1 MKYIIFIYRHFS
13 FNEKTLYIYNKKRM
27 ETLSE
32 IIMYLIPGIIYF
44 IGFFAIMN
52 NKKESEILKGFVLFI
67 SLIHCVAFFFP
78 FTFLTVIVLII
89 QLLLFIGSFKVSL
102 PNENIY
108 RLYLVISMALLVSN
122 LIA

>member
-32 IIMYLIPGIIYF
+32 IIMYLIPGVAYF
-44 IGFFAIMN
+44 LGFLAIMN
-52 NKKESEILKGFVLFI
+52 NKKESKILKNIVLSI
-67 SLIHCVAFFFP
+67 SLFHCIAFFFP
-78 FTFLTVIVLII
+78 ITLLTVIVLII
-89 QLLLFIGSFKVSL
+89 QMLLFIGSFKVSL
-102 PNENIY
+102 PNEIIY